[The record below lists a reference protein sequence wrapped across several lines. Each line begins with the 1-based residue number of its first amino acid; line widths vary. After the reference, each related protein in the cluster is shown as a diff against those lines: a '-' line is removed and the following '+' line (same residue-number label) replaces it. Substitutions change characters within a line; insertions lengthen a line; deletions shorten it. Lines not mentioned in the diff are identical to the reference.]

1 MREAAQDCSPERKG
15 VAMVSQG
22 PDMFGSFGLLAAAVL
37 VAAALAG
44 LTSRYGWRFLLAMA
58 AAAVAGGL
66 ALALGLPVPEALAA
80 AVAVAVLPTA
90 LLIRAARTRRAVVAR
105 QPTALAPVTAAAP
118 AAFQSHVPT
127 AAASLTVPTLAVPV
141 AAPAAV
147 GGQAMPA
154 SVGSPAALQAHAP
167 AAAVSPVVATLAA
180 PVTAPAAVR
189 TQALPAS
196 AAGAAVVRARTGKGW
211 VRAAGFGLFGVVFA
225 AMIAGAILS
234 NPSADA
240 EGTRLVLG
248 VAAAIL
254 VLFGGI
260 ALVFVQHARS
270 GVIVDRA
277 AGTVT
282 VRRGRGLGM
291 KRTVLP
297 VSGVAAVE
305 VADHERRVITPKH
318 GLGAVIELV
327 RYVAAPRRETVYE
340 VFLAPSAGG
349 QRVLVSPFAEKDVF
363 TVLPLAE
370 QLAVAIG
377 CPLQVPFNPSLVP
390 SGLAAASLAATG
402 VAAPVAA

>member
-1 MREAAQDCSPERKG
+1 
-15 VAMVSQG
+15 MVSQG

-211 VRAAGFGLFGVVFA
+211 VRAAGFGLFGVVLA

>member
-1 MREAAQDCSPERKG
+1 
-15 VAMVSQG
+15 MVSQG

-297 VSGVAAVE
+297 VSGVAAVD

>member
-1 MREAAQDCSPERKG
+1 M
-15 VAMVSQG
+15 
-22 PDMFGSFGLLAAAVL
+22 
-37 VAAALAG
+37 
-44 LTSRYGWRFLLAMA
+44 
-58 AAAVAGGL
+58 
-66 ALALGLPVPEALAA
+66 
-80 AVAVAVLPTA
+80 
-90 LLIRAARTRRAVVAR
+90 
-105 QPTALAPVTAAAP
+105 
-118 AAFQSHVPT
+118 
-127 AAASLTVPTLAVPV
+127 
-141 AAPAAV
+141 
-147 GGQAMPA
+147 
-154 SVGSPAALQAHAP
+154 
-167 AAAVSPVVATLAA
+167 
-180 PVTAPAAVR
+180 R

-211 VRAAGFGLFGVVFA
+211 VRAAGFGLFGVVLA

>member
-1 MREAAQDCSPERKG
+1 
-15 VAMVSQG
+15 MVSQG

-141 AAPAAV
+141 
-147 GGQAMPA
+147 
-154 SVGSPAALQAHAP
+154 
-167 AAAVSPVVATLAA
+167 
-180 PVTAPAAVR
+180 TAPAAVR

-211 VRAAGFGLFGVVFA
+211 VRAAGFGLFGVVLA

-370 QLAVAIG
+370 RLAVAIG

>member
-1 MREAAQDCSPERKG
+1 
-15 VAMVSQG
+15 MVSQG

-44 LTSRYGWRFLLAMA
+44 LTSRYGWRFLLAVA

-370 QLAVAIG
+370 RLAVAIG

>member
-1 MREAAQDCSPERKG
+1 
-15 VAMVSQG
+15 MVSQG

-44 LTSRYGWRFLLAMA
+44 LTSRYGWRFLLAVA

>member
-1 MREAAQDCSPERKG
+1 
-15 VAMVSQG
+15 MVSQG

-147 GGQAMPA
+147 RTQALPA

-167 AAAVSPVVATLAA
+167 AAAVSTVVATLAA

-211 VRAAGFGLFGVVFA
+211 VRAAGFGLFGVVLA

-297 VSGVAAVE
+297 VSGVAAVD

-370 QLAVAIG
+370 RLAVAIG

>member
-1 MREAAQDCSPERKG
+1 
-15 VAMVSQG
+15 MVSQG

-127 AAASLTVPTLAVPV
+127 AAASLTVPTLAVLV

-370 QLAVAIG
+370 RLAVAIG

>member
-1 MREAAQDCSPERKG
+1 
-15 VAMVSQG
+15 MVSQG

-211 VRAAGFGLFGVVFA
+211 VRAAGFGLFGVVLA

-297 VSGVAAVE
+297 VSGVAAVD

-370 QLAVAIG
+370 RLAVAIG

>member
-1 MREAAQDCSPERKG
+1 
-15 VAMVSQG
+15 MVSQG

-211 VRAAGFGLFGVVFA
+211 VRAAGFGLFGVVLA

-370 QLAVAIG
+370 RLAVAIG